1 MCRRRVGLDFAQW
14 WVGVSF
20 FPASSLHWGGFSL
33 HRSLVLDHFAHATWK
48 CDYTCGFFFSLPSY
62 SLVVLR
68 GFFFLSLSLV
78 CLGRTF
84 FFFIS
89 LVQQYTSLPFP
100 SHLAHSQPHKFRS
113 RSFHIVLLFFFL
125 CIFGFFFFESFKNFI
140 LMAFIHGSKSVPS
153 FPSFPMAP
161 PHRIDPATLAKIVLY
176 STLTL
181 MYQITPFP
189 IYHFVFSLSTL
200 PPFRHFQ

>member
-1 MCRRRVGLDFAQW
+1 MPLGNAIILAD
-14 WVGVSF
+14 
-20 FPASSLHWGGFSL
+20 
-33 HRSLVLDHFAHATWK
+33 
-48 CDYTCGFFFSLPSY
+48 FFFSLPSY

-125 CIFGFFFFESFKNFI
+125 CIFGFFFFRVFQKFHSHGVHPRFKVCSLFP
-140 LMAFIHGSKSVPS
+140 FVSYGPS
-153 FPSFPMAP
+153 SS
-161 PHRIDPATLAKIVLY
+161 HRSRNPCKDRSLLY
-176 STLTL
+176 SYIDVSNYTIPHLPL
-181 MYQITPFP
+181 CF
-189 IYHFVFSLSTL
+189 FSLYFTPIPTL
-200 PPFRHFQ
+200 SIIPKRRSFFFQLESRVRS

>member
-48 CDYTCGFFFSLPSY
+48 CDYTCGFFFFSPLLFTGRSPW
-62 SLVVLR
+62 
-68 GFFFLSLSLV
+68 FFFSLSLFGLPWADV
-78 CLGRTF
+78 F
-84 FFFIS
+84 FFHFFGTAIH
-89 LVQQYTSLPFP
+89 FP

>member
-1 MCRRRVGLDFAQW
+1 MPLGNAIILADFFFLSPLIHW
-14 WVGVSF
+14 SF
-20 FPASSLHWGGFSL
+20 S
-33 HRSLVLDHFAHATWK
+33 VV
-48 CDYTCGFFFSLPSY
+48 FFFSL
-62 SLVVLR
+62 SLW
-68 GFFFLSLSLV
+68 FA
-78 CLGRTF
+78 LGGRF